1 MTLLKNLKEII
12 LQSLPLSLLLV
23 FVLIFIKPMEVSN
36 LIPLLVGYALV
47 LFGQSLFLMG
57 IELSIL
63 PMGELVGSNLYK
75 LKKPFYMILFGL
87 IFGIISSIAEP
98 ALRVIAHQ
106 LNIINN
112 SIDISL
118 SIWICSFGVGAG
130 VALSMYK
137 ALKTIPIKWIFIVT
151 YAITLVLCLV
161 TPNQFVGVAF
171 DISGATT
178 GDLSTPFILTLG
190 MGIARTVSSKHK
202 SEEQFG
208 IIGIASVL
216 PLIAYLAFGLIKG
229 NTDPSE
235 LAIFTDNSQT
245 LHSIFTGNL
254 WDVFLALIPVVA
266 TFLLYNIFFVKLPK
280 KSLQKLL
287 VFSVIVYIGLVI
299 FLSGVDYG
307 FTLAGNHIGPS
318 FVQDGTILFGLI
330 SVSSS
335 WFKWFLLP
343 FAFILCFF
351 ITLCEPSIMVLVKQV
366 EEMTNGLIGRK
377 ILKYFLATGIG
388 LAGFLCVLNL
398 LIDID
403 LRWFILPLYII
414 TLVLTVFTPN
424 LFVGVAY
431 DSGGVTGGA
440 ITSAFLIPLCLS
452 ISKMVGGDSA
462 EHMLVN
468 GFGMIG
474 YISVTPII
482 LVLILGLIYNAK
494 EKKEMKQK
502 MELMEQTEIKEIT
515 EIKENNVSLQG

>member
-1 MTLLKNLKEII
+1 MTLIKNLKEIV

-23 FVLIFIKPMEVSN
+23 FVLVFIKPMGATE
-36 LIPLLVGYALV
+36 LITLIIGYALV
-47 LFGQSLFLMG
+47 ILGQALFLMG
-57 IELSIL
+57 IEYSIL

-75 LKKPFYMILFGL
+75 LKKLLLMILFGL

-98 ALRVIAHQ
+98 ALRVIAQQ
-106 LNIINN
+106 LNMIND
-112 SIDISL
+112 SIDIFL

-137 ALKTIPIKWIFIVT
+137 TLKSISIKWILIIL
-151 YAITLVLCLV
+151 YAVTLVLCLLA
-161 TPNQFVGVAF
+161 PNQFIGISF

-190 MGIARTVSSKHK
+190 MGIARTVSAKHK

-208 IIGIASVL
+208 IIGIASVT
-216 PLIAYLAFGLIKG
+216 PLIAFLAFGLLKG
-229 NTDPSE
+229 NTNPAA
-235 LAIFTDNSQT
+235 LAVVQDGEKTF
-245 LHSIFTGNL
+245 LSILLGNL
-254 WDVFLALIPVVA
+254 WDVFLAIIPVVA
-266 TFLLYNIFFVKLPK
+266 TFILYNFFYVKLSR
-280 KSLQKLL
+280 KSLRSLL
-287 VFSVIVYIGLVI
+287 MFSGMVYVGLVI

-307 FTLAGNHIGPS
+307 FTLAGNHIGPA
-318 FVQDGTILFGLI
+318 FVNNDSIFFGLI
-330 SVSSS
+330 TVDGS

-343 FAFILCFF
+343 LAFVLCFF

-366 EEMTNGLIGRK
+366 EEMTNGLISKK
-377 ILKYFLATGIG
+377 ILKYFLALGIG
-388 LAGFLCVLNL
+388 LAGLICVLNIL
-398 LIDID
+398 TNIDI
-403 LRWFILPLYII
+403 RWFILPLYLI

-440 ITSAFLIPLCLS
+440 ITSAFLVPLCLS
-452 ISKMVGGDSA
+452 VSNMVGGNTA
-462 EHMLVN
+462 EYMLVN

-494 EKKEMKQK
+494 AKKA
-502 MELMEQTEIKEIT
+502 
-515 EIKENNVSLQG
+515 LQES

>member
-1 MTLLKNLKEII
+1 MTLLKNLKEIV

-23 FVLIFIKPMEVSN
+23 FVLIFIKPMALTD
-36 LIPLLVGYALV
+36 LIPLIIGYALV
-47 LFGQSLFLMG
+47 LIGQSLFLMG

-75 LKKPFYMILFGL
+75 LKKPFLMILFGL

-98 ALRVIAHQ
+98 ALRVIAQ
-106 LNIINN
+106 ELYIINN
-112 SIDISL
+112 TIDISL
-118 SIWICSFGVGAG
+118 SIWICAFGVGAG

-137 ALKTIPIKWIFIVT
+137 ALKSIPIKWIFIISYT
-151 YAITLVLCLV
+151 ITLVLCLL
-161 TPNQFVGVAF
+161 TPNQFVGVSF

-235 LAIFTDNSQT
+235 LAIVSANSQT
-245 LHSIFTGNL
+245 FHSIFTGNL

-266 TFLLYNIFFVKLPK
+266 TFILYNIFFVKLPR
-280 KSLQKLL
+280 KSLKKLL
-287 VFSVIVYIGLVI
+287 LFSGIVYIGLVI

-307 FTLAGNHIGPS
+307 FTLAGKHIGPS
-318 FVQDGTILFGLI
+318 FIHDETIFFGLI
-330 SVSSS
+330 NVNGS

-343 FAFILCFF
+343 FTFVLCFF

-366 EEMTNGLIGRK
+366 EEMTNGLIRSK
-377 ILKYFLATGIG
+377 ILKYFLALGIG
-388 LAGFLCVLNL
+388 LAGFLSVLNL

-403 LRWFILPLYII
+403 IRWFILPLYII
-414 TLVLTVFTPN
+414 TIVLTVFTPD

-452 ISKMVGGDSA
+452 ISKMISGESA

-482 LVLILGLIYNAK
+482 LVLILGLIYNSK
-494 EKKEMKQK
+494 EKKEIREK
-502 MELMEQTEIKEIT
+502 
-515 EIKENNVSLQG
+515 NVSLQD